1 MLTLPEPPRAAH
13 LRSFWL
19 ALSMIVGM
27 STAICLYVLA
37 VPHSLAISSVTV
49 LLFLGA
55 NAFGTDW
62 IRPFYTFWNR
72 GARLVARV
80 TGRLLMGICF
90 FIAFG
95 AVGLAGARYSRKLPT
110 SPLSGWTRR
119 GPQTGKENS
128 APSARRGINEA
139 AWLRAYV
146 RWARRSGN
154 LWAIVLI
161 PFLSL
166 LSLLAKDE
174 DDTLPTNIYTLF

>member
-1 MLTLPEPPRAAH
+1 M
-13 LRSFWL
+13 
-19 ALSMIVGM
+19 
-27 STAICLYVLA
+27 
-37 VPHSLAISSVTV
+37 
-49 LLFLGA
+49 
-55 NAFGTDW
+55 
-62 IRPFYTFWNR
+62 
-72 GARLVARV
+72 VARV